1 MEQASSSD
9 DEDNVNWA
17 AGDAAGDSSDGE
29 PVLDDEDDEAELR
42 RMVGDIDKR

>member
-1 MEQASSSD
+1 MRAPERLARMEQASSSD

-29 PVLDDEDDEAELR
+29 PVLDLSL
-42 RMVGDIDKR
+42 IHI